1 MSEQNAKNE
10 LVGQE
15 PSAFSGISR
24 RGVMVLQAASIGV
37 ATAGMALGTSSAAH
51 AATLGGGSLIP
62 INAHKL
68 NTLAYELAKAPRRRN
83 FKTVPMILTSADQWD
98 SEALQLL
105 MSYSGGPKQVW
116 DNTALDSPWLN
127 VMRNSMNAQIWSW
140 KHPDFLAVSAT
151 HGSAHLALYD
161 DYIWDKY
168 LTKFTAGKYTSN
180 TWIKSPPASKA
191 DPTHY
196 NDQTGVFS
204 PLDNSIAVLQRRG
217 AVFCGCHNEVWE
229 LTMGVLKKGIN
240 PDKLSHP
247 MIAAEFTNHLIP
259 GVVLTPG
266 VVGTIPEFQLAGYK
280 YIK

>member
-1 MSEQNAKNE
+1 MA
-10 LVGQE
+10 
-15 PSAFSGISR
+15 
-24 RGVMVLQAASIGV
+24 LQATGIGV
-37 ATAGMALGTSSAAH
+37 AAAAMAVGTMPCAMAAMNV
-51 AATLGGGSLIP
+51 GGSFIP
-62 INAHKL
+62 ADASKMR
-68 NTLAYELAKAPRRRN
+68 TLAYELAKAPRRRN
-83 FKTVPMILTSADQWD
+83 FKSVPMILTSTDQWD

-116 DNTALDSPWLN
+116 DNTALESPWLN

-140 KHPDFLAVSAT
+140 KHPNFLAVSAT

-168 LTKFTAGKYTSN
+168 LTKFTGGKYTSN

-191 DPTHY
+191 NPADY
-196 NDQTGVFS
+196 NDPTGVFS
-204 PLDNSIAVLQRRG
+204 PLDNSIAVLQQRG

-229 LTMGVLKKGIN
+229 LTMGLLKKGIN

-247 MIAAEFTNHLIP
+247 EIAAEFTNHLVP

-266 VVGTIPEFQLAGYK
+266 VVGTIPEFELAGFK

>member
-1 MSEQNAKNE
+1 MTDSETGPTDDNE
-10 LVGQE
+10 ASGQ
-15 PSAFSGISR
+15 GLSR
-24 RGVMVLQAASIGV
+24 RSVMALHAAGIGAV
-37 ATAGMALGTSSAAH
+37 TAGMILGSTPIARAA
-51 AATLGGGSLIP
+51 ANGEGLFIAPGGS
-62 INAHKL
+62 KMK
-68 NTLAYELAKAPRRRN
+68 TLAYELAKAPRRRN
-83 FKTVPMILTSADQWD
+83 FKSVPMILTSPDQWD
-98 SEALQLL
+98 SEALELL

-127 VMRNSMNAQIWSW
+127 LMRNAMNAQIWSW

-168 LTKFTAGKYTSN
+168 LTKFTGGKYSSN
-180 TWIKSPPASKA
+180 TWVKSPPASKA
-191 DPTHY
+191 NPAEY
-196 NDQTGVFS
+196 NDPAGVYS
-204 PLDNSIAVLQRRG
+204 PLDNSITVLQKRG

-229 LTMGVLKKGIN
+229 LTMGILKKGIN

-247 MIAAEFTNHLIP
+247 EIAAEFTNHLIP

-266 VVGTIPEFQLAGYK
+266 VVGTIPEFELSGYE

>member
-1 MSEQNAKNE
+1 MAEEHS
-10 LVGQE
+10 
-15 PSAFSGISR
+15 PSTGISR
-24 RGVMVLQAASIGV
+24 RGVMALQAAGLGV
-37 ATAGMALGTSSAAH
+37 AAAGMALGSTPTARAAMI
-51 AATLGGGSLIP
+51 GGDSFIP
-62 INAHKL
+62 ADAHKMK
-68 NTLAYELAKAPRRRN
+68 TLAYKLEKAPRRRD
-83 FKTVPMILTSADQWD
+83 FKTVPMILTSPDQWD

-116 DNTALDSPWLN
+116 DNTDLDSPWLN

-168 LTKFTAGKYTSN
+168 LTKFTGGKYTSN
-180 TWIKSPPASKA
+180 TWIKSPPASKVSPA
-191 DPTHY
+191 DY

-229 LTMGVLKKGIN
+229 LTMGILKKGIN
-240 PDKLSHP
+240 PDNLSHP
-247 MIAAEFTNHLIP
+247 RIAAEFTNHLVP

-266 VVGTIPEFQLAGYK
+266 IVGTIPEFQLAGYH